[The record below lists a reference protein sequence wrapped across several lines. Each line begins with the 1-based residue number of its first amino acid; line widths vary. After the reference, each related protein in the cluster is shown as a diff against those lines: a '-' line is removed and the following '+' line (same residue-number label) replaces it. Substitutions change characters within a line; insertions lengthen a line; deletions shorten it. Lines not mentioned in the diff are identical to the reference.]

1 MTTEEDL
8 YGAWHLTRWVYT
20 IDGTFRGDAMGEDA
34 KGQII
39 YSPDGHMSA
48 ILMRNDRATLPAATW
63 PQATRDQRDSAAL
76 GYVSYGGSWDLADE
90 VVSHHVAF
98 ALFPNWIGTDL
109 VREVSWEGE
118 TLVLTGLPETTTTGK
133 SVVNRLSWER
143 ARR

>member
-1 MTTEEDL
+1 MTTPEDL
-8 YGAWHLTRWVYT
+8 HGCWHLTRWVYSV
-20 IDGTFRGDAMGEDA
+20 DGTPRGDAMGPDA

-48 ILMRNDRATLPAATW
+48 ILTRNNRAPLHAGTW
-63 PQATRDQRDSAAL
+63 PQATPEERETAAL
-76 GYVSYGGSWDLADE
+76 GYVSYAGSWDLADE

-109 VREVSWEGE
+109 VREVSWEGK

-133 SVVNRLSWER
+133 TVVNRLTWER